1 MLKCNSTGTAP
12 IIGLTGGIGSGKT
25 AASNF
30 FSELGIQ
37 IIDADVIARQAL
49 EKGSPLLPELFEHFG
64 EGIKLSDGQ
73 LNRAK
78 LRELIFNDPAQKKWL
93 EQRVHPRVK
102 TLILEALQQRSAPYT
117 ILSSPLL
124 IESGQNQLVDRLL
137 VIDVPESIQ
146 LQRTCQ
152 RDDNSIELVQKI
164 MAQQISRDQRLAAA
178 DDIINNTGDL
188 NTLQKQ
194 VEYLHQHYLELARK
208 TL

>member
-1 MLKCNSTGTAP
+1 MVKFNTAHRMP

-30 FSELGIQ
+30 FSDLGIQ

-49 EKGSPLLPELFEHFG
+49 QKDSPLLPELFEHFG
-64 EGIKLSDGQ
+64 EVIKEPDGQ

-78 LRELIFNDPAQKKWL
+78 LRELVFNDPAQKEWL
-93 EQRVHPRVK
+93 EQRVHPNVKKRVV
-102 TLILEALQQRSAPYT
+102 EALQHASGPYT

-137 VIDVPESIQ
+137 VIDVPESTQ
-146 LQRTCQ
+146 LQRACQ
-152 RDDNSIELVQKI
+152 RDNNTVELIKKI
-164 MAQQISRDQRLAAA
+164 MAQQISREQRLALA

-194 VEYLHQHYLELARK
+194 VAQLHLHYLNLK
-208 TL
+208 N

>member
-1 MLKCNSTGTAP
+1 MLKVNTTCRSP

-49 EKGSPLLPELFEHFG
+49 EKGSPLLPELFEYFG

-78 LRELIFNDPAQKKWL
+78 LRELIFNDPAQKEWL
-93 EQRVHPRVK
+93 EQRVHPRVN
-102 TLILEALQQRSAPYT
+102 TLMLEALQQRSAPYT

-124 IESGQNQLVDRLL
+124 IESSQNQLVDRLL

-194 VEYLHQHYLELARK
+194 VECLHQHYLELARK